1 MWDLTKK
8 AVAYSVIVAL
18 LAVMVASGFLTSQYL
33 RVQSNIE
40 SIVNIDLP
48 QGLQT
53 TKIYARDYDPATKE
67 GTLLANL
74 FLEHR
79 EFVPLQDIPDRLVL
93 CTLASEDKRFY
104 QHHGVDVAANLRA
117 LVAIARSRSISQGG
131 STITQQLARNVFL
144 PYIKSQKTLNRKV
157 QEIVLAQALEKKFS
171 KQEILESYLNNI
183 YYGAGAYGVKA
194 AASTY
199 FGKDISELTLA
210 ECALIAGL
218 PQRPSELN
226 PFMNKDKALGRRNY
240 VLRRLLAEK
249 EDKSPLDLSPISTEE
264 IAAAL
269 EEPIS
274 LAERTEP
281 GVMRAPYF
289 TSWVREQLYR
299 KYGEDQVLR
308 QGLVVVTTLDWE
320 YQQIAEKAITE
331 AIDKYRDQRRVS
343 QGALVCVENSTG
355 NVLALVGGYD
365 YRVSKYNRAVQNG
378 RQVGSAFKPF
388 VYAAALSQGIPTSTI
403 LRDLP
408 MDFKVGPG
416 QVYSPKNSDLNYR
429 GMVNMVYALQY
440 SRNAASVDLM
450 NRVGPE
456 NAVETAHKMGIK
468 SDLPPVL
475 SLPLGVANVT
485 PLEMAA
491 AFACFPR
498 GGTYIEPVAILRVYD
513 RNGVLLEDHTNDVQV
528 RTHRALEPVVAWQM
542 VQMMRRVVTG
552 GTGTSAQFRNGAGQL
567 QPAGG
572 KTGTTDDYGDA
583 WFVGYTPTISTA
595 VWFGNDDHRI
605 KMARVFG
612 ATIPAPTWK
621 RFMAGVY
628 ANRPKEEFKA
638 PPGAEGVGVGGA
650 SVRPLE
656 SLEDV
661 QVEGYYTYPFTIRV
675 EDIDEELI
683 EDSLGEETPE
693 EQRQEESSGSGP
705 SGNGRSGDEH
715 HVYF

>member
-8 AVAYSVIVAL
+8 AVAYSVMAAL
-18 LAVMVASGFLTSQYL
+18 LAVIVASGFLTAQYL

-53 TKIYARDYDPATKE
+53 TKIYAGDYDPATKK

-79 EFVPLQDIPDRLVL
+79 EFVPLQDIPDKLVL

-104 QHHGVDVAANLRA
+104 HHHGVDVAANLRA

-157 QEIVLAQALEKKFS
+157 QEVVLAQALEKKFS
-171 KQEILESYLNNI
+171 KNEILESYLNNI
-183 YYGAGAYGVKA
+183 FYGAGAYGVKA

-199 FGKDISELTLA
+199 FGKDVKDLTLA

-218 PQRPSELN
+218 PQRPSDLN
-226 PFMNKDKALGRRNY
+226 PFMNESDALERRNY

-249 EDKSPLDLSPISTEE
+249 QGNSPLDLDSISVEDVE
-264 IAAAL
+264 AAL
-269 EEPIS
+269 DEKIA
-274 LAERTEP
+274 LVERTEP

-289 TSWVREQLYR
+289 TSWVREQLYN

-308 QGLVVVTTLDWE
+308 QGLIVVTTLNWD

-331 AIDKYRDQRRVS
+331 AIDKNRESRRVS
-343 QGALVCVENSTG
+343 QGALVCVENTTG

-365 YRVSKYNRAVQNG
+365 YNVSKYNRAVQDG

-388 VYAAALSQGIPTSTI
+388 VYATALSQGIPTSTM

-408 MDFKVGPG
+408 MDYKLGPG
-416 QVYSPKNSDLNYR
+416 QYYSPRNSDMTFK

-456 NAVETAHKMGIK
+456 NAVETAHKMGVE
-468 SDLPPVL
+468 SELPPVL
-475 SLPLGVANVT
+475 SLPLGVANVK
-485 PLEMAA
+485 PIEMAA

-498 GGTYIEPVAILRVYD
+498 GGIAIEPVAILQVYD

-528 RTHRALEPVVAWQM
+528 RTSRALEPAVAWQM

-552 GTGTSAQFRNGAGQL
+552 GTGTAAQFRNGAGQL

-583 WFVGYTPTISTA
+583 WFVGYTPTVSTA

-621 RFMAGVY
+621 TFMAGVY
-628 ANRPKEEFKA
+628 ANRPLEEFKA
-638 PPGAEGVGVGGA
+638 PAGAEGVGIGGA
-650 SVRPLE
+650 ASRGLE

-661 QVEGYYTYPFTIRV
+661 QLEGSYTYPFTIRV
-675 EDIDEELI
+675 KDIDESLI
-683 EDSLGEETPE
+683 EENKDE
-693 EQRQEESSGSGP
+693 EQPPEQSPGGGGGGAEEG
-705 SGNGRSGDEH
+705 H